1 MGRDWAPLTIGTGCE
16 KIEVS
21 LAKNRDTA
29 QFKMT
34 FEIFGENL
42 TNPNHSEISE
52 YVLTGK
58 IDTSI
63 AYYLPKSMSS
73 KI

>member
-52 YVLTGK
+52 YVLKLTVSSASYGK
-58 IDTSI
+58 LI
-63 AYYLPKSMSS
+63 
-73 KI
+73 